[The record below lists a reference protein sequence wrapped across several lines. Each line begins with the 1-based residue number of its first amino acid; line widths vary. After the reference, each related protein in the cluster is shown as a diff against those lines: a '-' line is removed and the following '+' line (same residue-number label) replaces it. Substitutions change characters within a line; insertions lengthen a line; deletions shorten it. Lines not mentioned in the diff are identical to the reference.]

1 MCYTV
6 SMKQIPNTVEWN
18 GTEWVVVS
26 WRNVGWLTRT
36 GAVVASLKS
45 KGKVDAACEAMLK
58 ELL

>member
-1 MCYTV
+1 
-6 SMKQIPNTVEWN
+6 MKQIPNTVEWN